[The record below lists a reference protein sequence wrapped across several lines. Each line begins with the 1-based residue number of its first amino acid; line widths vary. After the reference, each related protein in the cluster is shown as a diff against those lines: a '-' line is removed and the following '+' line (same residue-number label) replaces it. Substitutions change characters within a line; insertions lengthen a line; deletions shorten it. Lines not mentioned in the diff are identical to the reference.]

1 MIPQLSRKAIRHA
14 QPLAIRIEYK
24 VHERISFSNLDQ
36 APSLQFRR
44 IE

>member
-1 MIPQLSRKAIRHA
+1 MIPQFARKTICHA
-14 QPLAIRIEYK
+14 EPLAGRIEYK
-24 VHERISFSNLDQ
+24 AHERISFSNLDQ